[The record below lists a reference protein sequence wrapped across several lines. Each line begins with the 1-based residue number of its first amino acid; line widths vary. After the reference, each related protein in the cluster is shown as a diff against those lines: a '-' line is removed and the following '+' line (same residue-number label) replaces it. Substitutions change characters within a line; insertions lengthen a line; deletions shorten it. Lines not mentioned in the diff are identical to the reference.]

1 MESFYE
7 SIVKHHKTPKE
18 RLLDIGLFAV
28 GIIGAV
34 IAFSVFGTMMLHG
47 IGAVAAATVFFFA
60 MRAIALNRWEYE
72 YIITAGVIDIDK
84 IIAQRKRKRML
95 SFDARDCE
103 IIAPVKS
110 GNYYA
115 EYKNLPVLDYTA
127 YEGHED
133 NYFAVFERAGAR
145 TCVLFQ
151 PTEDMVQMCKSC
163 NPRNVYIA

>member
-18 RLLDIGLFAV
+18 RLLDVGLFAAGV
-28 GIIGAV
+28 LGAV
-34 IAFSVFGTMMLHG
+34 IAFTVFSSMMLHA
-47 IGAVAAATVFFFA
+47 IGAVAAVTIFVFA
-60 MRAIALNRWEYE
+60 MRAIALDRWEFE
-72 YIITAGVIDIDK
+72 YIVTSGVVDIDK

-103 IIAPVKS
+103 IIAPMTS

-115 EYKNLPVLDYTA
+115 EYKNLPLLDYTA
-127 YEGHED
+127 YPAHED

-151 PTEDMVQMCKSC
+151 PTEDMVQMFKSC